1 MKKTLLILTLVTL
14 GYMAAAQDE
23 SATADSGKP
32 YRVQRELALQAD
44 SAPQLATRHTQFS
57 IDVTTFMRDAAF
69 SLPYTR
75 GYTALGYFLAPQFSI
90 SNSHYAI
97 TLGVNLAGAAGYDGL
112 HSWQPLVRLEY
123 EPARNVRL
131 VMGSI
136 YGGLSHGLFEP
147 MLDRE
152 RYIYDHNEE
161 GMQILA
167 SAQGSLL
174 SWKMDTW
181 LHWEELLEPWQM
193 TQERFA
199 LGSSQEVVLLPEK
212 DVTLSLPFSFLG
224 THRGGQFTA
233 LDTCIQ
239 SLFNEN
245 IGLRL
250 NWSLGSHRAL
260 AVDMP
265 FFFFQDISP
274 RKCLAYEKGWAYWP
288 QVTLDWKL
296 GSGRPHPDKDSR
308 GEWRMLLQGG
318 YWHGDCFIAP
328 RGSYLF
334 QSVSWHKAAFAVA
347 EREMLTAKAALENR
361 YNEAFSMDVDAEFY
375 YDMVEQGLDFAFGI
389 YLRYHPS
396 SLRAGHK
403 SWHK

>member
-1 MKKTLLILTLVTL
+1 MKKLLLFISLIML

-23 SATADSGKP
+23 TAPADAGKP
-32 YRVQRELALQAD
+32 YRVQRELALQCD
-44 SAPQLATRHTQFS
+44 SPMQFAVPSTQFAV
-57 IDVTTFMRDAAF
+57 DVATFMRDAAF

-75 GYTALGYFLAPQFSI
+75 GYTALGYFVTPYM
-90 SNSHYAI
+90 SHAI
-97 TLGVNLAGAAGYDGL
+97 GRHARMTLGVNLAGAAGYEGL
-112 HSWQPLVRLEY
+112 HSWQPMVRLEY
-123 EPARNVRL
+123 EPMRNVRL

-147 MLDRE
+147 MMDRE

-161 GMQILA
+161 GMQLLA
-167 SAQGSLL
+167 SAQGGLL

-199 LGSSQEVVLLPEK
+199 LGSSQEVVLLPESNF
-212 DVTLSLPFSFLG
+212 TFSIPFSFLG

-245 IGLRL
+245 VGLRL
-250 NWSLGSHRAL
+250 SWSLGAQRAL
-260 AVDMP
+260 AVDVP

-274 RKCLAYEKGWAYWP
+274 RKHLAYENGWAYWP
-288 QVTLDWKL
+288 QVTLDWEL
-296 GSGRPHPDKDSR
+296 GNARSSLTKDGLFL
-308 GEWRMLLQGG
+308 GEWRMLLQAG
-318 YWHGDCFIAP
+318 YWRGDSFIAP

-334 QSVSWHKAAFAVA
+334 QSVSWHKAAFAVQQ
-347 EREMLTAKAALENR
+347 REMATAKAAFENR
-361 YNEAFSMDVDAEFY
+361 YSEDFSMGLDAEFY
-375 YDMVEQGLDFAFGI
+375 YDLIEQGLDFAFGV
-389 YLRYHPS
+389 YLRYTP
-396 SLRAGHK
+396 K
-403 SWHK
+403 VCK